1 MKLVEMDPDME
12 TWGLGFVEE
21 YGLLEGLEA
30 HGLDE
35 LCQALQCLLREF
47 PAGMTV
53 FVVVDSVSCF
63 DRDRVFEDWEYVV
76 GCLGTIVEDEGMGV
90 VLKVLLVNQ
99 GRSTL
104 RVRRMHPFQEDP
116 GRMICLSEDGS
127 DSMEISGRVVDSR
140 LRHART
146 VQGVGDC
153 EGEVDYY

>member
-1 MKLVEMDPDME
+1 VISAYSGGDDDRPVAVVAFFCGLHSLPKQPFYGPMGMVRSLILQLVMKLVEMDPEME
-12 TWGLGFVEE
+12 TWGLEFVEQ

-76 GCLGTIVEDEGMGV
+76 GCLGAIVEDEGMGV
-90 VLKVLLVNQ
+90 VLKV
-99 GRSTL
+99 
-104 RVRRMHPFQEDP
+104 F
-116 GRMICLSEDGS
+116 
-127 DSMEISGRVVDSR
+127 
-140 LRHART
+140 
-146 VQGVGDC
+146 VG
-153 EGEVDYY
+153 